1 MSKETEN
8 ILRFAALIAVF
19 LFIMGVALFR
29 IRGLEKELD
38 AYKNAIGFGK
48 HQWYLPTIQQVGD
61 LAALTHTFIVPK
73 TWNNASYWSSTQF
86 SRTSAWYLST
96 TSSVDNY
103 YKYYSRCVVP
113 VADLILN
120 T

>member
-19 LFIMGVALFR
+19 LFIVGVALFR

-38 AYKNAIGFGK
+38 AYKNAPGFGK
-48 HQWYLPTIQQVGD
+48 HQWYLPTIEQVGR

-73 TWNNASYWSSTQF
+73 NWNATYYWSSTQY
-86 SRTSAWYLST
+86 SKDYAWSLNAD
-96 TSSVDNY
+96 SSLHY
-103 YKYYSRCVVP
+103 SSKYHSLRVVP
-113 VADLILN
+113 CADLILN

>member
-38 AYKNAIGFGK
+38 AYKNAPGFGK
-48 HQWYLPTIQQVGD
+48 HQWYLPTIEQVGR

-73 TWNNASYWSSTQF
+73 NWNATYYWSSTQYSKGF
-86 SRTSAWYLST
+86 AWGLNSYSYLY
-96 TSSVDNY
+96 DY
-103 YKYYSRCVVP
+103 AKYNSGRVVP
-113 VADLILN
+113 CADLILN